1 MGLGRTMPSAA
12 STAGTEQYREPK
24 VEELKRELAEA
35 RRREAATA
43 EVLRVIGTSATNV
56 QPVFDTIVRSAV
68 TLCNGLFSGLF
79 QFDGELVHLVAQ
91 HNWPP
96 EALEEAHRVVPAPP
110 NRLIT
115 GRAILKRAVV
125 HVPDVELD
133 PEFHHAALPRLI
145 GWRSGFSSRCCAMAL
160 P

>member
-115 GRAILKRAVV
+115 G
-125 HVPDVELD
+125 
-133 PEFHHAALPRLI
+133 PRH
-145 GWRSGFSSRCCAMAL
+145 

>member
-1 MGLGRTMPSAA
+1 MATET
-12 STAGTEQYREPK
+12 STIDGSQSF
-24 VEELKRELAEA
+24 EELRRELAEA

-43 EVLRVIGTSATNV
+43 EVLRVISTSATNV

-68 TLCNGLFSGLF
+68 ILCNGLFSGLF

-133 PEFHHAALPRLI
+133 PELQHAALPRLI
-145 GWRSGFSSRCCAMAL
+145 GWRSGLFV
-160 P
+160 PW